1 MSMLKSLLKKQ
12 LMEVNTWLLQNK
24 KGPEKGAVI

>member
-24 KGPEKGAVI
+24 KTGKGAVI